1 MATFNIVL
9 DKRTELKDNK
19 YNLAIRMVNVN
30 DVMYIN
36 VAKMT
41 EKQYNL
47 VFALKAKD
55 KESIAFRETCN
66 GYITKCERIFSELKP
81 FNKTRFREL
90 FKDKDKDAHHSLL
103 LSDLFNS
110 YIEKDEYLKPK
121 TKEALKYT
129 KNRLEDFKPGISVG
143 DVTVN
148 FLKRFEKK
156 RMSEGTSQATV
167 DHHMRNLRLVINYFR
182 DVVKIIPME
191 YEYPFG
197 KGKFSVSNWFSDKAV
212 LFEPEIKSII
222 ELDEFDTKDME
233 YARDIWL
240 LLYRCN
246 GANFADLLRM
256 KWDQIQGDYIVFTR
270 KKTENTRKNKKRKIV
285 IPLTDKLKELIEKVG
300 NKSNPYI
307 LGLLPEEYTDR
318 FFDNKNHKVKQ
329 QINQDL
335 AKIRTKLNLNT
346 PLQLGKARDCY
357 ATTLY
362 RNGESVDDISHM
374 LGHGN
379 SIVTQRYLAS
389 ITMERTFNINKS
401 LL

>member
-1 MATFNIVL
+1 
-9 DKRTELKDNK
+9 
-19 YNLAIRMVNVN
+19 
-30 DVMYIN
+30 
-36 VAKMT
+36 
-41 EKQYNL
+41 
-47 VFALKAKD
+47 
-55 KESIAFRETCN
+55 
-66 GYITKCERIFSELKP
+66 
-81 FNKTRFREL
+81 
-90 FKDKDKDAHHSLL
+90 
-103 LSDLFNS
+103 
-110 YIEKDEYLKPK
+110 
-121 TKEALKYT
+121 
-129 KNRLEDFKPGISVG
+129 
-143 DVTVN
+143 
-148 FLKRFEKK
+148 
-156 RMSEGTSQATV
+156 
-167 DHHMRNLRLVINYFR
+167 
-182 DVVKIIPME
+182 
-191 YEYPFG
+191 
-197 KGKFSVSNWFSDKAV
+197 
-212 LFEPEIKSII
+212 
-222 ELDEFDTKDME
+222 ME

-335 AKIRTKLNLNT
+335 SKIRTKLNLKT